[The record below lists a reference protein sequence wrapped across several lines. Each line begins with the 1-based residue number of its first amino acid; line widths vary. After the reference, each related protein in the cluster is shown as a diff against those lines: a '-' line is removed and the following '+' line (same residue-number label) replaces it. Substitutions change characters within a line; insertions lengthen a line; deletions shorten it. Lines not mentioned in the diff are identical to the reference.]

1 MASGGLSN
9 VFVSAFPAMYQ
20 LGLLSTPKEDFWKI
34 VSLTAVAGY
43 FGYFFATPMRKFF
56 IIYVARELR
65 LIFPTASATAMT
77 IRSMH
82 QAVTGEAMAKMK
94 MKGLSIAFTIALL
107 IRVVS
112 QYAVGILWD
121 WHFFTWQVFSNINFQ
136 SHSNKYKVLHLG
148 EVQQLGSR
156 CRELGLVPRVD
167 SCFHWLRYACRPQ
180 RFPLLPRWLRSC
192 LGNHRPCARS

>member
-20 LGLLSTPKEDFWKI
+20 LGLLNTPKEDFWKI

-94 MKGLSIAFTIALL
+94 MKGLSISFAVALL

-121 WHFFTWQVFSNINFQ
+121 WHFFTWQVPLKISFQ
-136 SHSNKYKVLHLG
+136 SHSNKDKVLHLG
-148 EVQQLGSR
+148 QIQQLSSR
-156 CRELGLVPRVD
+156 R
-167 SCFHWLRYACRPQ
+167 
-180 RFPLLPRWLRSC
+180 
-192 LGNHRPCARS
+192 